1 MVVLS
6 RFSPEENSLHRSSG
20 GKSSEAVH
28 KSLRLLRTVSEP
40 EFDVD
45 GTEELL
51 RTDLT
56 LSYKLLRYLNSPI
69 FERSRPLNSIRQ
81 AIITLGQRPLRQ
93 WVSLIAV
100 EELKLLRNGTRPRP
114 GYRNL
119 RRQPQST
126 FDEPPRDSYSNE
138 ASGFRV
144 SAHARFKRPACLI
157 PAL

>member
-56 LSYKLLRYLNSPI
+56 LSYKLLRYLNSPV
-69 FERSRPLNSIRQ
+69 FERIRPLNSIRH
-81 AIITLGQRPLRQ
+81 AIITLGQQPLRQ
-93 WVSLIAV
+93 WVSLVAV
-100 EELKLLRNGTRPRP
+100 EELKLP
-114 GYRNL
+114 
-119 RRQPQST
+119 SV
-126 FDEPPRDSYSNE
+126 
-138 ASGFRV
+138 V
-144 SAHARFKRPACLI
+144 SHSDGILLSAALARFTFSRMSSAFFVQTKVFGF
-157 PAL
+157 ALW